1 MKKLY
6 LFDFDGTLTDKDTM
20 FLFLKFYNPSRYRMM
35 YLKHLPL
42 FFLLKTHLLQ
52 AENVKKSFIA
62 SILKGEGEEK
72 INRKS
77 EQFFQKYYPKIF
89 RENALSFIHNID
101 KEKTTCYIVTA
112 FLDIWVKPFAKHF
125 NMELIATKAEFLEGK
140 YTGNFIGKNCNGKEK
155 VTRIKQAVNNLKF
168 DKIIAFGDSEGDKEM
183 LAFANESFYR
193 FFH

>member
-20 FLFLKFYNPSRYRMM
+20 FLFLKFYNPSKYRMM
-35 YLKHLPL
+35 YIKHLPL
-42 FFLLKTHLLQ
+42 FVLLKVNLLQ

-62 SILKGEGEEK
+62 SILKGESKER
-72 INRKS
+72 INKKA

-101 KEKTTCYIVTA
+101 REKTTCYIVTA
-112 FLDIWVKPFAKHF
+112 SLGIWVKPFSERF
-125 NMELIATKAEFLEGK
+125 QMNLISTEAEFKDG
-140 YTGNFIGKNCNGKEK
+140 YFTGNFVGKNCNGKEK
-155 VTRIKQAVNNLKF
+155 VRRISKAIEGKKF
-168 DKIIAFGDSEGDKEM
+168 DKIIAFGDSAGDKEM